1 MNIDIQR
8 ELFLQAFSIAGSV
21 APTRTPKPVLENV
34 RIEANPGRVVLLASN
49 NEIGMRLEAEGVTVK
64 QAGIG
69 LLPVARVLPLLRES
83 TDEVL
88 NLDVSPERILI
99 VGKQT
104 RVQLQARDPDEFPP
118 VADFFEDS
126 YYTIKASVLRRMIR
140 RTVFATDNDSSR
152 FALGGVLLEYADG
165 QLTAV
170 ATDGRRLA
178 RMQGSA
184 EIKGSIATDV
194 TTIVPTNAISLLEK
208 CLPDDD
214 SQVDISPRSND
225 ILFRNGRTV
234 VYSRL
239 VEGRFPRWRDVFPGH
254 RPNATTVQ
262 LPVDGTNSAIRLATV
277 VADTE
282 SRGLDFEFAD
292 GTLKLNLA
300 CANIGES
307 HIELPVA
314 FDRDPIAITLD
325 YRFFSEFLKVLDSS
339 SMFSMEIESAEKA
352 ALCSTEDGYGYV
364 IMPLSRD
371 RR

>member
-8 ELFLQAFSIAGSV
+8 ELFLESFAIAGSV
-21 APTRTPKPVLENV
+21 APNRTPKPVLENV

-64 QAGIG
+64 QAGVG

-83 TDEVL
+83 SDETL
-88 NLDVSPERILI
+88 NIDVSPERIL
-99 VGKQT
+99 VTGRLT
-104 RVQLQARDPDEFPP
+104 RVKLQARDPDEFPP
-118 VADFFEDS
+118 VADFFEDNF
-126 YYTIKASVLRRMIR
+126 YTIKSSVLRRMIR
-140 RTVFATDNDSSR
+140 RTAFATDNESSR
-152 FALGGVLLEYADG
+152 FALGGVSLEYADG
-165 QLTAV
+165 QLIAV

-184 EIKGSIATDV
+184 EIKGTISEG
-194 TTIVPTNAISLLEK
+194 TTIVPTHAISLLEK
-208 CLPDDD
+208 CLPDND
-214 SQVDISPRSND
+214 SVVEVCPRGND

-239 VEGRFPRWRDVFPGH
+239 VEGRFPRWRDAFPGN
-254 RPNATTVQ
+254 RPNALQVQ
-262 LPVDGTNSAIRLATV
+262 LPVEAMTSAVRLATV

-282 SRGLDFEFAD
+282 SRGLDFEFTD

-307 HIELPVA
+307 VVEIPVA
-314 FDRDPIAITLD
+314 FEHETMTITLD
-325 YRFFSEFLKVLDSS
+325 YRFFSDFLKVLDSS
-339 SMFSMEIESAEKA
+339 SMFTMEIESPEKS